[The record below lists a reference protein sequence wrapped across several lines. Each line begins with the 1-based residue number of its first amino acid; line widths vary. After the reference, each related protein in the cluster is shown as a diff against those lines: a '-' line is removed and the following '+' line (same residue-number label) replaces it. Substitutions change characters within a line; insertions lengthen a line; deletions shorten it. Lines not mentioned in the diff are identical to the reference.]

1 MAPQL
6 RVEYPG
12 ALDHFT
18 ARGTDQQ
25 SIIHA
30 GIDRTD
36 CLTRLGQKI
45 LLAASAQGLASYW
58 SSCPKGTNEATAALC
73 GFDAGTTIVA
83 IIYLG
88 WANGAA
94 TAPPRP
100 DVTLTIIE

>member
-1 MAPQL
+1 MARHL

-45 LLAASAQGLASYW
+45 LPAASAQGHL
-58 SSCPKGTNEATAALC
+58 TMT
-73 GFDAGTTIVA
+73 
-83 IIYLG
+83 
-88 WANGAA
+88 
-94 TAPPRP
+94 PPVRSHPNLSRP
-100 DVTLTIIE
+100 GNTYCR